1 MASQTPSREIS
12 LADVLAA
19 VDACDL
25 PERRRQDLA
34 SAVRTVARLLG
45 REPSAI
51 PADPA
56 ALGRRLGQ
64 VSYAAAGM
72 SRGRWANVRSLFRK
86 ALDLVR
92 PVMAGRSVAP
102 LSPEWK
108 AVWSA
113 LPTKSQKTRLS
124 RVCRYFSAK
133 GVDPGEVTL
142 DALLAF
148 RDVLLR
154 DALLPDAERTWGD
167 TARAW
172 NSAAGR
178 VEGVPAI
185 EIPIVARREIYI
197 LPWEAFPSSLK
208 ADVDGWLA
216 RLAGKDLSDDGP
228 ARPAR
233 PGTLETREYQLRS
246 FASVLVRRG
255 SDPASLRTLADLVAY
270 DAYVDGLRFFYERAG
285 CEPSSR
291 TGNLASMLRSVAR
304 YWVKVDEATLA
315 RMGQLVRKLSVSQE
329 GLTEKNRE
337 RLRAFDDEA
346 KVDALLRLPQDLR
359 REVERG
365 TLTPRRAAVR
375 AGLAVAIELLLVA
388 PVRRQNLAAIDLE
401 RHLVRTG
408 RKLHLVVP
416 GREVKNAQDLEFE
429 LPERTAELI
438 DWYLREH
445 RPVLLR
451 PGCTALFPSPS
462 GKAKRDGTLG
472 LQIHELVF
480 ARTGLKVNPH
490 LFRHIGAKLF
500 LDAVPGG
507 YEVIRRVLGHKS
519 IATTTSFYAGAETA
533 AAVRHFDAVVLGR
546 QGPDRPEPRKRGATT
561 ARDTRK
567 GASAPKGRSRRRA

>member
-1 MASQTPSREIS
+1 MASQPPSREIS

-45 REPSAI
+45 RDPSAI

-72 SRGRWANVRSLFRK
+72 SLGRWANVRSLFRK

-92 PVMAGRSVAP
+92 PVMAGRSVVP

-108 AVWSA
+108 TVWSA

-124 RVCRYFSAK
+124 RLCRYFSGK

-142 DALLAF
+142 DALL
-148 RDVLLR
+148 
-154 DALLPDAERTWGD
+154 PDAEGTWGD

-216 RLAGKDLSDDGP
+216 RRAGKDLSDDGP

-233 PGTLETREYQLRS
+233 PGTLATREYQLRS

-255 SDPASLRTLADLVAY
+255 RDPASLRTLANLVAY

-285 CEPSSR
+285 GEPSSHA
-291 TGNLASMLRSVAR
+291 GNLASMLRGVAR

-329 GLTEKNRE
+329 GLTAKNRE
-337 RLRAFDDEA
+337 RLRAVDDEA

-388 PVRRQNLAAIDLE
+388 PVRR
-401 RHLVRTG
+401 
-408 RKLHLVVP
+408 
-416 GREVKNAQDLEFE
+416 
-429 LPERTAELI
+429 
-438 DWYLREH
+438 
-445 RPVLLR
+445 
-451 PGCTALFPSPS
+451 
-462 GKAKRDGTLG
+462 
-472 LQIHELVF
+472 
-480 ARTGLKVNPH
+480 
-490 LFRHIGAKLF
+490 
-500 LDAVPGG
+500 
-507 YEVIRRVLGHKS
+507 
-519 IATTTSFYAGAETA
+519 
-533 AAVRHFDAVVLGR
+533 
-546 QGPDRPEPRKRGATT
+546 
-561 ARDTRK
+561 
-567 GASAPKGRSRRRA
+567 